1 MICRRRV
8 SFAGTFKC
16 PPSPLARSVPSTSWL
31 RVANSFGQTAQCS
44 LRRGVKQGDV
54 TSPLLFA
61 ALFNLLLRSLQDSGA
76 GYVCHPPQGF
86 DTELTV
92 SNGAFVDD
100 TFCTAQSAGAMQTL
114 VDRVAAFS
122 TWTGIHVQ
130 VHVQKPE
137 ITAFDFGVRVPLETD
152 GIRYLGA
159 SFAKLAPDKPFK
171 FLGVRLTLTGDWRY
185 EKRYIW

>member
-1 MICRRRV
+1 MVVLRQFGVPEADVCMLEKLL
-8 SFAGTFKC
+8 AG
-16 PPSPLARSVPSTSWL
+16 SWL
-31 RVANSFGQTAQCS
+31 RVANSFGQTAQCR
-44 LRRGVKQGDV
+44 LRRGVKPGDV

-61 ALFNLLLRSLQDSGA
+61 ALINLLLRLLQDSGA
-76 GYVCHPPQGF
+76 GYVCHLPLGF
-86 DTELTV
+86 DTELTI

-122 TWTGIHVQ
+122 TWTGIHV
-130 VHVQKPE
+130 HVQKSE
-137 ITAFDFGVRVPLETD
+137 ITAYDFGARVPLETD

-171 FLGVRLTLTGDWRY
+171 FLGVRLTLTGDWQLSL
-185 EKRYIW
+185 IHI